1 MQGVLSAA
9 ARHIFMNMDL
19 LSYHI
24 CDTVS
29 LAKDDMFD
37 NEEDGEMRRS
47 HATHKEEG
55 LSRRRLDAD
64 DRAMKKSS
72 RSTCTSSMLLL
83 RPR

>member
-1 MQGVLSAA
+1 MQGALHAA
-9 ARHIFMNMDL
+9 AHHIFMNRDL

-55 LSRRRLDAD
+55 LRRRRLDAD

-72 RSTCTSSMLLL
+72 RSTQPSSMLLL